1 MSNLECFTKHVNSFL
16 ILILFHQL
24 LLSARIPIPAFNE
37 YTTSTASCSAPFV
50 FQGTEDFVVKCMSV
64 LHSVVI
70 LGGKDPTSELSWRYG
85 VDGVCANDVGV
96 VRFDGN
102 DIEILPIEV
111 SL

>member
-1 MSNLECFTKHVNSFL
+1 
-16 ILILFHQL
+16 
-24 LLSARIPIPAFNE
+24 
-37 YTTSTASCSAPFV
+37 
-50 FQGTEDFVVKCMSV
+50 MSV

-111 SL
+111 SLWETGRDNDNAEVKPAINRLIGGILCGRLRTNEYEFKVIGKLLCW